1 MNKFKAVI
9 FDMDGVLVDTE
20 QFYAQRR
27 EEFFSNHNI
36 SIQHMKYSDFIGGNM
51 REIWP
56 QILGVDFD
64 QDEAA
69 KLHAAYLKLKDNNPL
84 PYKELLFPDVRAVLE
99 ALEKDNY
106 KIGLASSSAMQD
118 IDEMLNVHGL
128 RPYFKSILSG
138 NDLKATKPHPEIY
151 QLSMKA
157 LNVKPEE
164 TLIIEDSEKGIAA
177 GKAAGATVWAIEDTR
192 FGMNQ
197 AAADAWFPN
206 LTAVKEKLE
215 SLSTN

>member
-1 MNKFKAVI
+1 MSKYKAVI

-27 EEFFSNHNI
+27 EEFFSSHNI
-36 SIQHMKYSDFIGGNM
+36 PIHHMRHSDFIGGNM

-56 QILGVDFD
+56 QILGIDFD
-64 QDEAA
+64 HEKAEA
-69 KLHAAYLKLKDNNPL
+69 LQTAYLEFKDRTPL
-84 PYKELLFPDVRAVLE
+84 PYKELLFPDVKDVLDSLRA
-99 ALEKDNY
+99 DNF

-118 IDEMLNVHGL
+118 IEEMLDIHGL
-128 RPYFKSILSG
+128 RSYFESILSG

-164 TLIIEDSEKGIAA
+164 TLIIEDSEKGITA
-177 GKAAGATVWAIEDTR
+177 GKAAGAMVWAIEDMR
-192 FGMNQ
+192 FGMDQ
-197 AAADAWFPN
+197 SAADAWFPN
-206 LTAVKEKLE
+206 LTSVKKELE
-215 SLSTN
+215 RTQ

>member
-1 MNKFKAVI
+1 MKMNKFKAVI

-69 KLHAAYLKLKDNNPL
+69 
-84 PYKELLFPDVRAVLE
+84 RS
-99 ALEKDNY
+99 
-106 KIGLASSSAMQD
+106 I
-118 IDEMLNVHGL
+118 
-128 RPYFKSILSG
+128 FK
-138 NDLKATKPHPEIY
+138 TKR
-151 QLSMKA
+151 Q
-157 LNVKPEE
+157 
-164 TLIIEDSEKGIAA
+164 
-177 GKAAGATVWAIEDTR
+177 
-192 FGMNQ
+192 
-197 AAADAWFPN
+197 
-206 LTAVKEKLE
+206 
-215 SLSTN
+215 

>member
-84 PYKELLFPDVRAVLE
+84 PYKELLFPDVKAVLE

-151 QLSMKA
+151 NKVLKLTGVEADKA
-157 LNVKPEE
+157 VAV
-164 TLIIEDSEKGIAA
+164 EDSLSGLKSAL
-177 GKAAGATVWAIEDTR
+177 
-192 FGMNQ
+192 
-197 AAADAWFPN
+197 DA
-206 LTAVKEKLE
+206 
-215 SLSTN
+215 

>member
-64 QDEAA
+64 QD
-69 KLHAAYLKLKDNNPL
+69 
-84 PYKELLFPDVRAVLE
+84 
-99 ALEKDNY
+99 
-106 KIGLASSSAMQD
+106 
-118 IDEMLNVHGL
+118 
-128 RPYFKSILSG
+128 
-138 NDLKATKPHPEIY
+138 
-151 QLSMKA
+151 
-157 LNVKPEE
+157 
-164 TLIIEDSEKGIAA
+164 
-177 GKAAGATVWAIEDTR
+177 
-192 FGMNQ
+192 
-197 AAADAWFPN
+197 
-206 LTAVKEKLE
+206 
-215 SLSTN
+215 

>member
-1 MNKFKAVI
+1 MKMNKFKAVI

-64 QDEAA
+64 QDEVA

-84 PYKELLFPDVRAVLE
+84 PYKDLLFPDVKTVLE
-99 ALEKDNY
+99 ALENDNF
-106 KIGLASSSAMQD
+106 KIGLASARPCKILTKCLIYMAYVLTSSQSFPAM
-118 IDEMLNVHGL
+118 I
-128 RPYFKSILSG
+128 
-138 NDLKATKPHPEIY
+138 
-151 QLSMKA
+151 
-157 LNVKPEE
+157 
-164 TLIIEDSEKGIAA
+164 
-177 GKAAGATVWAIEDTR
+177 
-192 FGMNQ
+192 
-197 AAADAWFPN
+197 
-206 LTAVKEKLE
+206 
-215 SLSTN
+215 